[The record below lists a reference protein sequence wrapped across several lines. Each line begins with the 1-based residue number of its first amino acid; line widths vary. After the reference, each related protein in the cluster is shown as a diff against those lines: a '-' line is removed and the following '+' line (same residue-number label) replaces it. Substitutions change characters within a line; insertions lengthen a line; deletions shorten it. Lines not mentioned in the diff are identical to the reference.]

1 MILISHRGNINGVTP
16 HLENHPHF
24 IEKAIKEGYD
34 VEIDI
39 RFSKE
44 QLWLGHDEPQ
54 YPITLEWLFDHKQ
67 KLWIHCK
74 DFASLAI
81 LLPLDLRIFYHQK
94 EDYTI
99 ISDKHI
105 WAHPKEVTV
114 PQGTQGTK
122 PNTPVVHGVL
132 DGQCIIPLLSKKE
145 IEKWTPQP
153 IYGVCSDYIQIL
165 KEKLS

>member
-1 MILISHRGNINGVTP
+1 MILISHRGNINGVNP
-16 HLENHPHF
+16 HQENHPNF
-24 IEKAIKEGYD
+24 IEKAINQGYD

-39 RFSKE
+39 RFDKE
-44 QLWLGHDEPQ
+44 SLWLGHDKPQ
-54 YPITLEWLFDHKQ
+54 YPTTIEWLRDRK
-67 KLWIHCK
+67 KSLWIHCK

-105 WAHPKEVTV
+105 WAHNL
-114 PQGTQGTK
+114 Q
-122 PNTPVVHGVL
+122 VL
-132 DGQCIIPLLSKKE
+132 DSQCIIPLLSKKE